1 MRKFLEVIEDGT
13 CNPLYCYGAINY
25 FNDFWSARR
34 SLLVSVF
41 DGYFK
46 EALTSGIIAIERP
59 NNEVTSLFYQ
69 VNQDPV
75 EKATNGHLVTY
86 KVEQKIWLNFASD
99 YGEV

>member
-1 MRKFLEVIEDGT
+1 MLHCTPKIALRTNLF
-13 CNPLYCYGAINY
+13 
-25 FNDFWSARR
+25 
-34 SLLVSVF
+34 F

-86 KVEQKIWLNFASD
+86 HLVTYKVEQKIWLNFASD

>member
-1 MRKFLEVIEDGT
+1 MRLNGQIMK
-13 CNPLYCYGAINY
+13 
-25 FNDFWSARR
+25 SRR
-34 SLLVSVF
+34 
-41 DGYFK
+41 
-46 EALTSGIIAIERP
+46 
-59 NNEVTSLFYQ
+59 

>member
-1 MRKFLEVIEDGT
+1 MKSRR
-13 CNPLYCYGAINY
+13 Y
-25 FNDFWSARR
+25 FIR
-34 SLLVSVF
+34 
-41 DGYFK
+41 
-46 EALTSGIIAIERP
+46 
-59 NNEVTSLFYQ
+59 